1 MLFSGTIGWLVW
13 QDNELRQM
21 EPETVLPLPVKTVA
35 PSTTTVAS
43 SPIPTVDP
51 MEGWQTYS
59 SEEGCFSF
67 KYPEEVTFKMQGDLA
82 HLSVWGPTQK
92 EDTGFFDGISLAFSS
107 PLTINVPL
115 KDYVDGKVDESK
127 EFGEV
132 IKPRTEIMVNGIK
145 GYTYTSQG
153 MGTFENIYLQAED
166 KSCAVEI
173 TNSTVDP
180 TNQGYQEIVDK
191 ILATFKFGK

>member
-1 MLFSGTIGWLVW
+1 MILVAGVLVLFSGTIGWLVW
-13 QDNELRQM
+13 QNNQLRQM

-35 PSTTTVAS
+35 P
-43 SPIPTVDP
+43 TVDP
-51 MEGWQTYS
+51 MEGWQAYS
-59 SEEGCFSF
+59 SEEDCFSF

-107 PLTINVPL
+107 PLIINVPL

-166 KSCAVEI
+166 KLCAVEI